1 MNKSIYNWWWASD
14 SYLLDSY
21 YATAAYSLRRLSKTY
36 TGPVIR
42 VRRSS
47 DDTEQ
52 DIFLS
57 GKSIDIAALNSFV
70 IQNVNTYTSNFSSGV
85 DSNTATNGTLAGNID
100 NIGGQDNNL
109 RFTINSSTGIHAI
122 TRANAVKAGE
132 FYNISYKVYI
142 PSSNSL
148 INKVG
153 IYVGG
158 SKTGVFPDDITTT
171 DTWVSVTSQLNTSNV
186 GGALEFYGINGT
198 NTSYTGN
205 GTDVFYI
212 KDVSLTIVG
221 GFTNGHIRTWYDQSL
236 NGSNAVQT
244 DITKQPKIISGG
256 LLQISGNAGKPTL
269 VFDGVNDG
277 LDVTTNKTTFT
288 SAQYGLIFSGVG
300 HDSNPTTKKVVFSAS
315 TDTTDARIE
324 QSVGN
329 TSMKLTTTA
338 RRLDSDSAASIT
350 STNSVSLAM
359 QVYTSVVLWASSDA
373 YQYING
379 TLDGSSTSF
388 LTDGYTSPTDSNT
401 ITIGHQQNTNNIN
414 GRISEIVIF
423 VSDYTATRE
432 SIESNIKSYYGI

>member
-1 MNKSIYNWWWASD
+1 MNKSIYNWWLASD

-100 NIGGQDNNL
+100 SIGGQNDNL

-171 DTWVSVTSQLNTSNV
+171 DTWVSVTSQLNTTNV

-221 GFTNGHIRTWYDQSL
+221 GYTNGHIRIWYDQSQS
-236 NGSNAVQT
+236 GSNAEQT

-256 LLQISGNAGKPTL
+256 LLQITGNAGKPTL
-269 VFDGVNDG
+269 LFDGVNDG

-288 SAQYGLIFSGVG
+288 SAQYGLIFSGVS

-324 QSVGN
+324 QSVGD

-338 RRLDSDSAASIT
+338 RRLDGDSAASIT